1 MAIKLDFKSIPRK
14 GIDNLY
20 EDTRDEITEYMKAH
34 PRIAKGRTRIY
45 RKEYSKII
53 HGYMR
58 LCLKRIIQ
66 DKMAVQLYRLGTLRM
81 VSTKIKKFAP
91 KTVMFEKVNGETIR
105 REGDVNIM
113 NGKPWYYV
121 HWHSPKVYCKME
133 FKPSKIWRHLLWE
146 ARENNVKVL
155 DYTPES

>member
-14 GIDNLY
+14 GIDDLY
-20 EDTRDEITEYMKAH
+20 KDTKEEISDYMKSH
-34 PRIAKGRTRIY
+34 PRIAKGKRTIY
-45 RKEYSKII
+45 RKQYSKII
-53 HGYMR
+53 HMYMR
-58 LCLKRIIQ
+58 LCLKRILV

-91 KTVMFEKVNGETIR
+91 KTVMFEKVNGVTIR

-121 HWHSPKVYCKME
+121 HWHSPLKYSKME
-133 FKPSKIWRHLLWE
+133 FKPSKVWRQLLWE